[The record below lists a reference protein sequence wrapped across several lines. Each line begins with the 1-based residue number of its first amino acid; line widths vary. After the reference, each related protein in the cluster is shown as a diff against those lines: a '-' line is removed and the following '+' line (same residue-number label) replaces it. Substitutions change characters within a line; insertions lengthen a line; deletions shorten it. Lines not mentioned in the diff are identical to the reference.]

1 MLSGRQI
8 LKKTLLL
15 TAAALLLRFASMLF
29 QAHLAGRIGAEG
41 LGAVQLLLSVSAFA
55 TTLGLAGMRVA
66 ASCLCAQAHGKREPE
81 QVQLAI
87 SNSLS
92 QVRQYNE
99 MPLKIWKAE
108 QLVGGEEAMDQI
120 LHDLFN
126 RELDPMYPYLT
137 YQDFLNACG
146 LTEEDL
152 NLA

>member
-1 MLSGRQI
+1 MFSGRQI
-8 LKKTLLL
+8 LKNTLLL

-99 MPLKIWKAE
+99 MPLKIYKAE
-108 QLVGGEEAMDQI
+108 
-120 LHDLFN
+120 
-126 RELDPMYPYLT
+126 
-137 YQDFLNACG
+137 
-146 LTEEDL
+146 
-152 NLA
+152 